1 MIKQIAWDTFKK
13 TGDIQVF
20 LELKQIENFENN
32 VNSINKEE
40 YTKINNKDIT
50 NVKYKGN
57 RNYTFRK

>member
-13 TGDIQVF
+13 SGDIQVF

-40 YTKINNKDIT
+40 YTKINNKDQ
-50 NVKYKGN
+50 
-57 RNYTFRK
+57 RMEL